1 VLNSVAL
8 LEMSSRSWCS
18 PSAWPR
24 SAWHPDAHR
33 GSAWMVTCAQVTHL
47 SAAGVWPYGANGGMH
62 TPRALWGGRQQAHR
76 AAPALYLEILGK
88 EGEMS
93 SLKWHC
99 NPQWGLLLKQT
110 VCGALRRELRAAQLQ
125 ELFKI

>member
-1 VLNSVAL
+1 MLNSVAL

-62 TPRALWGGRQQAHR
+62 TPKAWWGGEAAGTQSCPCSARGDIRTERRNELIKMALQPPAGTPAEADCVQCVTTR
-76 AAPALYLEILGK
+76 AESSPAP
-88 EGEMS
+88 
-93 SLKWHC
+93 
-99 NPQWGLLLKQT
+99 T
-110 VCGALRRELRAAQLQ
+110 V
-125 ELFKI
+125 I